1 MSEIKT
7 NQISSLTGSNS
18 DITLDPDGTGDLI
31 IASGNV
37 GIGTTSPGGS
47 LEVYKAG
54 TSEVLIGTDNGGTA
68 QLSLYENN
76 DGTKEGLLKY
86 DGTNNRIHLATS
98 GAPNALVIPRDSGR
112 VCIGGTSPSQK
123 FVVTNAGADNIVMCE
138 NSSASIQMFMQATA
152 STGSVGTLTN
162 HDVQLLQ
169 NNTERV
175 KITSG
180 GINSATIYNNTTVSG
195 SNLFISGGYNF
206 QRSTSSSRYKTEIT
220 DATHGLDAVM
230 NLRPVTYKGINDGD
244 RVFGGLIAEEVHDA
258 GLTEFVDYSEDEDGN
273 ERPEGLHYGHMAAL
287 AFKAIQ
293 ELKTGL
299 DAEKAKVAD
308 LEARLT
314 ALENA

>member
-18 DITLDPDGTGDLI
+18 DITIDPDGTGKVYVPSQLDVEAATGDATLRVHAAEADSSSEPI
-31 IASGNV
+31 LVLESSNDFAESIVEFKDSSGV
-37 GIGTTSPGGS
+37 GGRVAYNHG
-47 LEVYKAG
+47 
-54 TSEVLIGTDNGGTA
+54 D
-68 QLSLYENN
+68 
-76 DGTKEGLLKY
+76 
-86 DGTNNRIHLATS
+86 
-98 GAPNALVIPRDSGR
+98 NALRF
-112 VCIGGTSPSQK
+112 Q
-123 FVVTNAGADNIVMCE
+123 TNGL
-138 NSSASIQMFMQATA
+138 S
-152 STGSVGTLTN
+152 
-162 HDVQLLQ
+162 
-169 NNTERV
+169 ERMR
-175 KITSG
+175 ITSG

-220 DATHGLDAVM
+220 DATHGLDEVM